1 MLQCIIID
9 WIGTGWGGVDLESA
23 MRLIE
28 GVLIAAFVTCA
39 ANASWALTDRQVRE
53 AVAEE
58 VDEVMPEHGPGGAA
72 VAVRVDGRTLFFN
85 FGTAARSGKPITS
98 DSLFNLASLG
108 KTFDTTLLSMAVRQG
123 EVSLDDPVAKYV
135 VELQRGGDIQ
145 RVTLGQ
151 LVTYTSGVSLPQD
164 HPPWPKAHY
173 TLPVFL
179 NYLNKWKLPA
189 DHEPGKAFIYSHASY
204 MLLHIALERHFG
216 MPYAALLDER
226 LIRPLGLSSTVLPLH
241 RNSVAQLPPALMRRA
256 VQNYDDLGHPVG
268 KPGNVQGFYHWPG
281 TGQMFSSA
289 RDMATFLAA
298 QLGEH
303 AELPMLQEAIALA
316 HKPVAA
322 NPPYFMQAQAWEVR
336 QGATTIVDKNG
347 ALDNTSTYIGLMPE
361 KRLGVVI
368 MVNRGEQYV
377 AKVGRRIL
385 LRLGL
390 PSDVARKE
398 LRDLEKSD
406 E

>member
-145 RVTLGQ
+145 RVT
-151 LVTYTSGVSLPQD
+151 
-164 HPPWPKAHY
+164 
-173 TLPVFL
+173 
-179 NYLNKWKLPA
+179 
-189 DHEPGKAFIYSHASY
+189 
-204 MLLHIALERHFG
+204 
-216 MPYAALLDER
+216 
-226 LIRPLGLSSTVLPLH
+226 
-241 RNSVAQLPPALMRRA
+241 
-256 VQNYDDLGHPVG
+256 
-268 KPGNVQGFYHWPG
+268 
-281 TGQMFSSA
+281 
-289 RDMATFLAA
+289 
-298 QLGEH
+298 
-303 AELPMLQEAIALA
+303 
-316 HKPVAA
+316 
-322 NPPYFMQAQAWEVR
+322 
-336 QGATTIVDKNG
+336 
-347 ALDNTSTYIGLMPE
+347 TSTYIGLMPE

-368 MVNRGEQYV
+368 MVNRCEQYV